1 MAIIMKGYKINRKKL
16 LIQGIYNSV
25 SEFLP
30 YVGILIT
37 LWYGGSMVIDGGSEL
52 TAG

>member
-1 MAIIMKGYKINRKKL
+1 LKGYEINKKKIL
-16 LIQGIYNSV
+16 LTGIYNSV

-30 YVGILIT
+30 YIGILIT
-37 LWYGGSMVIDGGSEL
+37 LWYGGSMVIKGSSEL